1 MAIFTVTN
9 TSDSGPGSLRDAIQQ
24 AENRAGPDEIEI
36 DPGLS
41 GQTIFVTSG
50 PFQIRSDSTSEV
62 LALIYW
68 QSMVPEQTMS
78 SNWTETE
85 IGCICLVSPFKM
97 VKTASK
103 LPMVPVTIFKR

>member
-24 AENRAGPDEIEI
+24 AENRAGPDEIEF

-41 GQTIFVTSG
+41 GQKSLSPAGRCRSEATS
-50 PFQIRSDSTSEV
+50 TAEV
-62 LALIYW
+62 LALIHW
-68 QSMVPEQTMS
+68 QSMLPEQTMT

-85 IGCICLVSPFKM
+85 IGCICLVSPFEM

-103 LPMVPVTIFKR
+103 LPMVPVTIS

>member
-24 AENRAGPDEIEI
+24 AENRAGPDEIEF

-50 PFQIRSDSTSEV
+50 PLQIRSDLNIRGLSGASGKLFTGFGPRRVEAGLGSAREHGHD
-62 LALIYW
+62 
-68 QSMVPEQTMS
+68 PS
-78 SNWTETE
+78 SA
-85 IGCICLVSPFKM
+85 GVG
-97 VKTASK
+97 
-103 LPMVPVTIFKR
+103 R